1 VDSLTKKF
9 GDFKAVDGISF
20 KVEEGEIFGFL
31 GPNGAGK
38 STTMMI
44 LTTLLKPTSGRA
56 LVGGYDVMSDA
67 KKVREKIGYVQQE
80 ISVDEFLTGRENLY
94 LHARI
99 NQIPRNLIKSR
110 IDDVLELVELGE
122 KKDQASLTYSGG
134 MRKRLDIANGLLS
147 RPSVL
152 FLDEPTVGLD
162 IQTRRKIWGYIKK
175 IRKDFGMTVFISTH
189 YMEEAD
195 NLCDRIGIID
205 HGKIQVIDT
214 PKSMKS
220 AIGNEIISFNLVDG
234 KANQDA
240 IIDQIS
246 KIELIKWLKVHYSIF
261 YNKNISVK
269 ELKSERDKN
278 FLLKLKS
285 KISHSEKTIN
295 IDGKKINMIQE
306 NEISKIDW
314 KKYKV
319 NIVLECTGKFN
330 TKEKSSQ
337 HINSGAN
344 KVIVSAPCKGAKSI
358 IYGVNEKNLKSSD
371 QVISAASC
379 TTNCLA
385 PVAQTLNEDFGIE
398 RGFMTTIHSYTAD
411 QRLLD
416 NSHKDLRRARSAP
429 NSIVP
434 TTTGAT
440 KSLGDIIPRL
450 KGKIEGISIRVPTPN
465 VSLIEFVFS
474 SSKNLT
480 AEEINNSFIK
490 ASKSKLKNILET
502 NNEPLVSSDFN
513 HNPHSAIVDLAL
525 TKVIENKMAKVSA
538 WYDNEWGFASRM
550 CDLANYFGKI

>member
-1 VDSLTKKF
+1 LKAIEVDSLTKKF

-175 IRKDFGMTVFISTH
+175 IQKDFGMTVFISTH

-220 AIGNEIISFNLVDG
+220 TIGNEIISFNLVDG

-240 IIDQIS
+240 IIDQI
-246 KIELIKWLKVHYSIF
+246 
-261 YNKNISVK
+261 
-269 ELKSERDKN
+269 
-278 FLLKLKS
+278 
-285 KISHSEKTIN
+285 
-295 IDGKKINMIQE
+295 
-306 NEISKIDW
+306 
-314 KKYKV
+314 
-319 NIVLECTGKFN
+319 
-330 TKEKSSQ
+330 
-337 HINSGAN
+337 
-344 KVIVSAPCKGAKSI
+344 
-358 IYGVNEKNLKSSD
+358 
-371 QVISAASC
+371 
-379 TTNCLA
+379 
-385 PVAQTLNEDFGIE
+385 
-398 RGFMTTIHSYTAD
+398 
-411 QRLLD
+411 
-416 NSHKDLRRARSAP
+416 
-429 NSIVP
+429 
-434 TTTGAT
+434 
-440 KSLGDIIPRL
+440 
-450 KGKIEGISIRVPTPN
+450 GKIEFVKEVKNKEG
-465 VSLIEFVFS
+465 LITVFS
-474 SSKNLT
+474 TKSNEVIPKIFQESANLDMKIRSLT
-480 AEEINNSFIK
+480 LKQPTLDDVFI
-490 ASKSKLKNILET
+490 SYT
-502 NNEPLVSSDFN
+502 G
-513 HNPHSAIVDLAL
+513 HDLRDK
-525 TKVIENKMAKVSA
+525 TENKK
-538 WYDNEWGFASRM
+538 YSRRKEFN
-550 CDLANYFGKI
+550 LNRRKGL